1 MARCAPAVAIKSAS
15 FALAF
20 ALVLGSDARSEQLLF
35 RFDGC
40 RVGETLGGTVIGVGD
55 LDGDG
60 VPEIAAGAPQDDFVT
75 GSAYVYSA
83 ATGAI
88 DLELHPIEIRGL
100 FGGSLASITD
110 IDGDGV
116 PDLIVGAPYTTRPEA
131 YGVGSVLV
139 FSGASGNLLYNFLG
153 TEGGT
158 YMGWSVAGLGDLD
171 GDGIPEIAIG
181 TPYASVGGNIGVGN
195 VAVRSGATGDLI
207 YLYEGQAVGD
217 FLGWSVAGI
226 GDLDGDGIPDVL
238 LGAPNASPSGLAQ
251 AGTLE
256 VRSGGTGEVL
266 YRIDGTESAGYFG
279 KSLASVGDIDGDGI
293 DDFIVGA
300 PGASPGGRSQAG
312 SAFLFSGVD
321 GRLLDRFDGSGAFD
335 EFGAS
340 VAGGGDVDGDGVG
353 DIAIGSPSA
362 SPGGLVAAG
371 TAFVFSGATQ
381 QLLFRMNGQSPGD
394 SLGRSVA
401 IIGDLTGKGRASV
414 AFGAP
419 YVSPNGIDGAG
430 SVYVWSY

>member
-1 MARCAPAVAIKSAS
+1 MQRFGIG
-15 FALAF
+15 L
-20 ALVLGSDARSEQLLF
+20 ALVLGLGSQVRSEQLLF

-40 RVGETLGGTVIGVGD
+40 WVGQTLGGMVIAAGD

-60 VPEIAAGAPQDDFVT
+60 VPEIGAGAPQDDFVT
-75 GSAYVYSA
+75 GSASVYSG

-88 DLELHPIEIRGL
+88 ELELHPIESRGL
-100 FGGSLASITD
+100 FGGSLASIGD

-116 PDLIVGAPYTTRPEA
+116 PDLIVGAPFTTRPEA

-139 FSGASGNLLYNFLG
+139 FSGATGTLLYNFLG
-153 TEGGT
+153 NEGGT

-171 GDGIPEIAIG
+171 GDGIPEMAIG
-181 TPYASVGGNIGVGN
+181 TPYASVGGDIGVGN
-195 VAVRSGATGDLI
+195 VAIRSGATGDLI
-207 YLYEGQAVGD
+207 YLFEGQAVGD

-226 GDLDGDGIPDVL
+226 GDLDGDGVSDVL
-238 LGAPNASPSGLAQ
+238 LGAPNASPSGSAQ
-251 AGTLE
+251 AGKVE

-266 YRIDGTESAGYFG
+266 YRIEGAETEGYFG
-279 KSLASVGDIDGDGI
+279 KALASVGDIDGDGI
-293 DDFIVGA
+293 DDFVVGA
-300 PGASPGGRSQAG
+300 PGASPEGRSQAG
-312 SAFLFSGVD
+312 SAFLFSGVN
-321 GRLLDRFDGSGAFD
+321 GRLLHRFDGSAPFD

-362 SPGGLVAAG
+362 SPRGQVAAG
-371 TAFVFSGATQ
+371 SALLYSGRT
-381 QLLFRMNGQSPGD
+381 LEMLFRMDGENRSD

-401 IIGDLTGKGRASV
+401 IIGDLSGEGRSDF

-419 YVSPNGIDGAG
+419 YASPHGIDGAG

>member
-1 MARCAPAVAIKSAS
+1 MHKFS
-15 FALAF
+15 FALA
-20 ALVLGSDARSEQLLF
+20 LVLGLGSQARSQQLLF

-40 RVGETLGGTVIGVGD
+40 RAGQTLGGTVIGAGD

-60 VPEIAAGAPQDDFVT
+60 VPEILAGAPQDDFVT
-75 GSAYVYSA
+75 GSASVYSG
-83 ATGAI
+83 ATGAN
-88 DLELHPIEIRGL
+88 DRELHPIEIRGL
-100 FGGSLASITD
+100 FGGSLASIGD

-116 PDLIVGAPYTTRPEA
+116 PDLIVGAPFTTRPEA

-195 VAVRSGATGDLI
+195 VAVRSGATGELI
-207 YLYEGQAVGD
+207 YLFEGQAVGD
-217 FLGWSVAGI
+217 FLGWSVAGV
-226 GDLDGDGIPDVL
+226 GDLDGDGVSDVL

-251 AGTLE
+251 AGIVE
-256 VRSGGTGEVL
+256 VRSGATGALL
-266 YRIDGTESAGYFG
+266 YRIEGVERSAYFG
-279 KSLASVGDIDGDGI
+279 KAIASVGDIDGDGI
-293 DDFIVGA
+293 DDFVVGA
-300 PGASPGGRSQAG
+300 PDASPDGRSQAG
-312 SAFLFSGVD
+312 SAFLFSGVN
-321 GRLLDRFDGSGAFD
+321 GRLLHRFDGGAAFD

-340 VAGGGDVDGDGVG
+340 VAGGGDVDGDGTG

-362 SPGGLVAAG
+362 SPGGRVAAG
-371 TAFVFSGATQ
+371 TTFVFSGRS
-381 QLLFRMNGQSPGD
+381 LEVLFRIDGESRGD

-401 IIGDLTGKGRASV
+401 IVGDLRGEGRAAV
-414 AFGAP
+414 ALGAP
-419 YVSPNGIDGAG
+419 YVSPHGIDGAG
-430 SVYVWSY
+430 SVYIWSD

>member
-1 MARCAPAVAIKSAS
+1 MERFS
-15 FALAF
+15 FALA
-20 ALVLGSDARSEQLLF
+20 LVLGWGSEVRSEQLLF

-40 RVGETLGGTVIGVGD
+40 RVGQTLGGTVIGAGD

-75 GSAYVYSA
+75 GSASVYSG
-83 ATGAI
+83 ATGATE
-88 DLELHPIEIRGL
+88 LELNPIEIRGL
-100 FGGSLASITD
+100 FGGSLASIGD

-116 PDLIVGAPYTTRPEA
+116 PDLIVGAPFTTRPEA

-195 VAVRSGATGDLI
+195 VAVRSGATGELI
-207 YLYEGQAVGD
+207 YLFEGQSVGD

-226 GDLDGDGIPDVL
+226 GDLDGDGVSDVL
-238 LGAPNASPSGLAQ
+238 LGAPNASPSGLTQ
-251 AGTLE
+251 AGIVE
-256 VRSGGTGEVL
+256 VRSGATGELL
-266 YRIDGTESAGYFG
+266 YRIEGAERAGYFG
-279 KSLASVGDIDGDGI
+279 KALASVGDIDGDGI
-293 DDFIVGA
+293 DDFVVGA
-300 PGASPGGRSQAG
+300 PEASPEGRSQAG
-312 SAFLFSGVD
+312 SAFLFSGVN
-321 GRLLDRFDGSGAFD
+321 GHLLHRFDGSAAFD

-340 VAGGGDVDGDGVG
+340 VAGGGDVDGDGTG

-362 SPGGLVAAG
+362 SPGGRVAAG
-371 TAFVFSGATQ
+371 TAFVFSGRTQ
-381 QLLFRMNGQSPGD
+381 QILLQIDGESRGD

-401 IIGDLTGKGRASV
+401 IIGDLRGEGRAAV

-419 YVSPNGIDGAG
+419 YVSPKGIDGAG

>member
-1 MARCAPAVAIKSAS
+1 MQRLKL
-15 FALAF
+15 AL
-20 ALVLGSDARSEQLLF
+20 ALVLGLGSEVRSEQLLF

-40 RVGETLGGTVIGVGD
+40 RVGQTLGGTVIGAGD

-60 VPEIAAGAPQDDFVT
+60 VPEIVAGAPQDDLVT
-75 GSAYVYSA
+75 GSASVYSG
-83 ATGAI
+83 ATGATE
-88 DLELHPIEIRGL
+88 LELHPIEIRGL
-100 FGGSLASITD
+100 FGGSLASIGD

-116 PDLIVGAPYTTRPEA
+116 PDLIVGAPFTTRPEA

-195 VAVRSGATGDLI
+195 LAVRSGATGDLI
-207 YLYEGQAVGD
+207 YLFEGQSVGD

-226 GDLDGDGIPDVL
+226 GDLDGDGVSDLL

-251 AGTLE
+251 AGIVE
-256 VRSGGTGEVL
+256 VRSGATGELL
-266 YRIDGTESAGYFG
+266 YRIEGAERSGYFG
-279 KSLASVGDIDGDGI
+279 KALASVGDIDGDGI
-293 DDFIVGA
+293 DDFVVGA
-300 PGASPGGRSQAG
+300 PEASPDGRSQAG
-312 SAFLFSGVD
+312 SAFLFSGVN
-321 GRLLDRFDGSGAFD
+321 GRQLHRFDGSAAFD

-340 VAGGGDVDGDGVG
+340 VAGGGDVDGDGTG

-362 SPGGLVAAG
+362 SPGRRVAAG
-371 TAFVFSGATQ
+371 TAFVFSGRTQ
-381 QLLFRMNGQSPGD
+381 QILLRVDGESRGD

-401 IIGDLTGKGRASV
+401 IIGDLRGDRRAAV

-419 YVSPNGIDGAG
+419 YVSPKGVDGAG

>member
-1 MARCAPAVAIKSAS
+1 MKRIR
-15 FALAF
+15 FALAVVL
-20 ALVLGSDARSEQLLF
+20 ALGSEARSQQLLF

-40 RVGETLGGTVIGVGD
+40 RVGQTLGGTVIGAGD

-60 VPEIAAGAPQDDFVT
+60 VSEIAAGAPQDDFVT
-75 GSAYVYSA
+75 GSASVYSG
-83 ATGAI
+83 ATGAT

-100 FGGSLASITD
+100 FGGSLASIGD

-116 PDLIVGAPYTTRPEA
+116 PDLIVGAPFTTRPEA

-139 FSGASGNLLYNFLG
+139 FSGATGNLLYNFLG

-195 VAVRSGATGDLI
+195 VAVRSGATGEVI
-207 YLYEGQAVGD
+207 YLFEGQSVGD

-226 GDLDGDGIPDVL
+226 GDLDGDGVSDVL

-251 AGTLE
+251 AGIVE
-256 VRSGGTGEVL
+256 VRSGGTGELL
-266 YRIDGTESAGYFG
+266 YRIDGAESAGYFG
-279 KSLASVGDIDGDGI
+279 KTLASVGDVDGDGI
-293 DDFIVGA
+293 DDFVVGA

-312 SAFLFSGVD
+312 SAFLFSGVN
-321 GRLLDRFDGSGAFD
+321 GRLLYRFDGSAAFD

-340 VAGGGDVDGDGVG
+340 VAGGGDFDGDGTG

-362 SPGGLVAAG
+362 SPGGRVAAG
-371 TAFVFSGATQ
+371 TAFVFSGQTQ
-381 QLLFRMNGQSPGD
+381 QILLRMDGESRGD

-401 IIGDLTGKGRASV
+401 IVGDLRGEGRAAV
-414 AFGAP
+414 ALGAP
-419 YVSPNGIDGAG
+419 YGSPNGIDGAG